1 MGGNGLKE
9 WNGMRGGG
17 RRSRESFKTG
27 DARAKVFNKVF
38 TDLSAFRFG
47 GFGGNEGNGGGA
59 ASGGGRRVTGS
70 GRKGGKSGRGKEG
83 RKDVVPVMKS
93 GGKRRIL

>member
-1 MGGNGLKE
+1 MGGTGLKE

-47 GFGGNEGNGGGA
+47 GFGGCEGYRGRAESGRGRKVTGNGREGGE
-59 ASGGGRRVTGS
+59 
-70 GRKGGKSGRGKEG
+70 SGRGKEG
-83 RKDVVPVMKS
+83 RKDVVSVMKS
-93 GGKRRIL
+93 GGKRRVL

>member
-38 TDLSAFRFG
+38 TTSVRLGLEALVETRGTGEELRAEG
-47 GFGGNEGNGGGA
+47 GEG
-59 ASGGGRRVTGS
+59 
-70 GRKGGKSGRGKEG
+70 
-83 RKDVVPVMKS
+83 
-93 GGKRRIL
+93 

>member
-47 GFGGNEGNGGGA
+47 GFGGSEGYGGRGV
-59 ASGGGRRVTGS
+59 SGGGKKLAGN
-70 GRKGGKSGRGKEG
+70 GRERGRSGRGKKSG
-83 RKDVVPVMKS
+83 KDVMTIVD
-93 GGKRRIL
+93 GGGEG